1 MFPKLN
7 LSVAEFEKFRC
18 NCCVFMCVLAVIMEL
33 CSDTVRGSKM
43 QCTID
48 PTFCYVFEIIM
59 RACDHVC

>member
-1 MFPKLN
+1 
-7 LSVAEFEKFRC
+7 
-18 NCCVFMCVLAVIMEL
+18 MCVLAVIMEL